1 MRVFFRF
8 VLVTV
13 IFILT
18 LLQAQDTEL
27 LTPFSDN
34 IPLVVVKGDTIREYS
49 IFGYPSSV
57 KERRKLSVSERQKI
71 INEYIFNLLL
81 QTEGDIPE
89 VINSEEYKKN
99 YNELVSKN
107 AVERLKEILIEENF
121 LTEKKISAYYKENK
135 SKYPDFKSEEGRK
148 KVISDIRK
156 QKDPEIKKYI
166 SDYLDK
172 LKKEN
177 NVVYTDELFKEV
189 AAIKAKDS
197 EEFSESVKKI
207 GINKEL
213 IKCGDQTVQL
223 RHLYDQ
229 IRLVKPYH
237 IQSLS
242 DIKILKAMAEGK
254 MLNSL
259 LKKKA
264 EIKGLFR
271 NESVIGQTKEQL
283 KYFIAGKYKEII
295 SSDSK
300 FIPTKEEMIE
310 YYIAHK
316 DDEELKSKRKMW
328 VFEIFKFYNNSDE
341 REDNDK
347 IKVAIELE
355 NIRQKILNGEEFEKY
370 AKFYPRP
377 HTKDGELGFVFETD
391 HALIGKTAAKMNE
404 GDISDLIIQEKAIS
418 IIKVTKVQESML
430 YKFEYVEEIVKKN
443 LIETKRES
451 FLENYRKELFKK
463 YKVDLIAKN
472 EEEKK

>member
-1 MRVFFRF
+1 MRVLFKF

-13 IFILT
+13 FSILT
-18 LLQAQDTEL
+18 VLQAQYSEL

-57 KERRKLSVSERQKI
+57 KERKKLPVSERQKI
-71 INEYIFNLLL
+71 IDEYVFNLLL

-89 VINSEEYKKN
+89 VMNSEEYKKN

-107 AVERLKEILIEENF
+107 AVEHLKDLLIEENF
-121 LTEKKISAYYKENK
+121 LTEKKISAYYKENR

-148 KVISDIRK
+148 KVISDMKK
-156 QKDPEIKKYI
+156 QKDPEIKKYV
-166 SDYLDK
+166 SDYLGK
-172 LKKEN
+172 LKKDN
-177 NVVYTDELFKEV
+177 NVVYSDDLFKEV

-197 EEFSESVKKI
+197 EEFSDSVKMI
-207 GINKEL
+207 GLNKEI

-223 RHLYDQ
+223 RYLYDQ

-237 IQSLS
+237 LQNLS
-242 DIKILKAMAEGK
+242 DIKMLKAMSEGK
-254 MLNSL
+254 ILNSL

-264 EIKGLFR
+264 ETKGLFK
-271 NESVIGQTKEQL
+271 NKLVIQQTKDQL

-300 FIPTKEEMIE
+300 FIPNKEEMID

-328 VFEIFKFYNNSDE
+328 VFEIFKFYDNSDDKK
-341 REDNDK
+341 DNDK

-355 NIRQKILNGEEFEKY
+355 NIRQKIISGEEFEKY

-377 HTKDGELGFVFETD
+377 HTKDGELGFIFESD
-391 HALIGKTAAKMNE
+391 HALVGKTAAKMNE

-430 YKFEYVEEIVKKN
+430 YKFEYVEEIIKRN
-443 LIETKRES
+443 LIASKRES

-463 YKVDLIAKN
+463 YKVDVIANK

>member
-1 MRVFFRF
+1 MMRVFSRF
-8 VLVTV
+8 ILVT
-13 IFILT
+13 ILFILT
-18 LLQAQDTEL
+18 FLQAQNTEL
-27 LTPFSDN
+27 LTPFTDN
-34 IPLVVVKGDTIREYS
+34 IPLAIVNEDTIREYS
-49 IFGYPSSV
+49 VFGYPSSV
-57 KERRKLSVSERQKI
+57 RERKKLSVSERQKI

-107 AVERLKEILIEENF
+107 AVEHLKELLIEENF

-148 KVISDIRK
+148 KVISDMRK

-166 SDYLDK
+166 SDYLDE

-177 NVVYTDELFKEV
+177 NVVYSEDLFKEI

-207 GINKEL
+207 GINKEI

-237 IQSLS
+237 LNSLS

-254 MLNSL
+254 LLNSL

-264 EIKGLFR
+264 EKKGLFK
-271 NESVIGQTKEQL
+271 NNLVVALTKEQL
-283 KYFIAGKYKEII
+283 KYFIAGKFKEII
-295 SSDSK
+295 SSDGK
-300 FIPTKEEMIE
+300 FIPTKDEMID
-310 YYIAHK
+310 YYIEHK
-316 DDEELKSKRKMW
+316 DDDELKSKRKMW
-328 VFEIFKFYNNSDE
+328 VFEIFKFYDNNDE

-355 NIRQKILNGEEFEKY
+355 NIRQKIISGEEFEKY

-377 HTKDGELGFVFETD
+377 HTKDGELGFIFESD

-404 GDISDLIIQEKAIS
+404 GDVSDLIIQEKAIS

-430 YKFEYVEEIVKKN
+430 YKFEYVEEIITKN
-443 LIETKRES
+443 LIESKREK
-451 FLENYRKELFKK
+451 FLENYRKELFDK
-463 YKVDLIAKN
+463 YKVKYISN
-472 EEEKK
+472 IEEG

>member
-328 VFEIFKFYNNSDE
+328 VFEIFKFYDNSDE

>member
-1 MRVFFRF
+1 MMRVFSRF
-8 VLVTV
+8 ILVT
-13 IFILT
+13 ILFILT
-18 LLQAQDTEL
+18 FLQAQNTEL
-27 LTPFSDN
+27 LTPFTDN
-34 IPLVVVKGDTIREYS
+34 IPLAIVNEDTIREYS
-49 IFGYPSSV
+49 VFGYPSSV
-57 KERRKLSVSERQKI
+57 RERKKLSVSERQKI

-107 AVERLKEILIEENF
+107 AVEHLKELLIEENF
-121 LTEKKISAYYKENK
+121 LTEKKISTFYKENK

-148 KVISDIRK
+148 KVISDMRK

-166 SDYLDK
+166 SDYLDE

-177 NVVYTDELFKEV
+177 NVVYSEDLFKEI

-207 GINKEL
+207 GINKEI

-237 IQSLS
+237 LNSLS

-254 MLNSL
+254 LLNSL

-264 EIKGLFR
+264 EKKGLFK
-271 NESVIGQTKEQL
+271 NNLVVALTKEQL
-283 KYFIAGKYKEII
+283 KYFIAGKNKEII
-295 SSDSK
+295 SSDGK
-300 FIPTKEEMIE
+300 FIPTKDEMID
-310 YYIAHK
+310 YYIEHK
-316 DDEELKSKRKMW
+316 NDDELKSKRKMW
-328 VFEIFKFYNNSDE
+328 VFEIFKFYDNNDE

-355 NIRQKILNGEEFEKY
+355 NIRQKIISGEEFEKY

-377 HTKDGELGFVFETD
+377 HTKDGELGFIFESD

-404 GDISDLIIQEKAIS
+404 GDVSDLIIQEKAIS

-430 YKFEYVEEIVKKN
+430 YKFEYVEEIIKKN
-443 LIETKRES
+443 LIESKREK
-451 FLENYRKELFKK
+451 FLENYRKELFDK
-463 YKVDLIAKN
+463 YKVKYISN
-472 EEEKK
+472 IEEG